1 MKTIT
6 TIALAFLAFSTF
18 AQVEIVTNG
27 NVGINQGTP
36 QRQLH
41 VTDENEIQ
49 VVIENNGS
57 DGAGV
62 RLENSNNYQWEII
75 NESMDYW
82 GHPNALGFYNR
93 SGNGHISLILTPDN
107 SIHANGNLYVG
118 YYSAFLMSQFG
129 VSSTTLNYDF
139 NPNTTNEGLLI
150 QQSKSESSGIYFD
163 GDYCTI
169 FSPGDHNRLLR
180 VLDEDGMQE
189 KWFIDGSGNAFTN
202 SDSTRKE
209 DIKDLD
215 NLSNDLKK
223 LHPKKYFFKVAES
236 NGVENTNNAIG
247 FPTGMIGKD
256 SLLIPIDKKI
266 KEDKNTSKKRECYG
280 FLAQDVE
287 EVFPNLVVTNEDGD
301 KFVSYTE
308 FIPLLVEGYNKQD
321 DELLIMEH
329 RIAELEKMIE
339 KLTAKLK

>member
-1 MKTIT
+1 MKKIILILCTI
-6 TIALAFLAFSTF
+6 STLSSF

-27 NVGINQGTP
+27 NVGVNQSNP

-57 DGAGV
+57 DGAGI

-93 SGNGHISLILTPDN
+93 SGNGHISLILKPDN
-107 SIHANGNLYVG
+107 SIYLNGPMFFDFNG
-118 YYSAFLMSQFG
+118 TMQMTERGFSAGTNGF
-129 VSSTTLNYDF
+129 DF
-139 NPNTTNEGLLI
+139 NPNTNSEGLLLL
-150 QQSKSESSGIYFD
+150 QNKEESSGIYFD

-169 FSPGDHNRLLR
+169 FSPGDQNRLLR
-180 VLDEDGMQE
+180 VIDEDGMVE
-189 KWFIDGSGNAFTN
+189 KFYIDAVGMPFTN
-202 SDSTRKE
+202 SDSTRKKNIE
-209 DIKDLD
+209 DLD
-215 NLSNDLKK
+215 VSLAKLAELKG
-223 LHPKKYFFKVAES
+223 KKYLFKEEIQQEFEPEAF
-236 NGVENTNNAIG
+236 G
-247 FPTGMIGKD
+247 FSKGMIPKD
-256 SLLIPIDKKI
+256 SSLVSIKKGEKEI
-266 KEDKNTSKKRECYG
+266 KYDPSQREHFG

-287 EVFPNLVVTNEDGD
+287 RVFPNLVDTNEKGE

-308 FIPLLVEGYNKQD
+308 FIPLLVDGYNKQEN
-321 DELLIMEH
+321 ELVMLQQ

-339 KLTAKLK
+339 KLTVKAK